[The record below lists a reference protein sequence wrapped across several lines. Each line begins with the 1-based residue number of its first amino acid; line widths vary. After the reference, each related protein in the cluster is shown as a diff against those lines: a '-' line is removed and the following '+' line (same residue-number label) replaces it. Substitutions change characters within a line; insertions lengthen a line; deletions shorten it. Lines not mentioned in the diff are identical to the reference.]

1 MVSFIASSNAN
12 TVLIVSLEKEIAP
25 LFEELRQIVD
35 FLIWQF
41 LTFIVSN
48 TLRIRQSLGHKE
60 GPLFHLT
67 LVKEPIDRIYEQIDC
82 YLFLCRAFSY
92 LVRSQKVQSIT
103 APMQLV
109 QSPNMYEILFS
120 GSESKWYFDPLEQ
133 WTVQYVQYCTIC
145 HARRMKQTLYY
156 E

>member
-41 LTFIVSN
+41 LTFIISN
-48 TLRIRQSLGHKE
+48 TLPIRQSLGHKE

-109 QSPNMYEILFS
+109 QSPTMYEILFS

-133 WTVQYVQYCTIC
+133 WTVQYVQYCTC
-145 HARRMKQTLYY
+145 LQNEADSFYC